1 MRGGRQLR
9 TYHEEVSD
17 RIADLS
23 TDELLRLVRRGGLDD
38 LQLLEVLRSPYCS
51 AQIAELV
58 ATDRTSLS
66 MQSVRE
72 KLAGFPG
79 LSNSRAMGLLGSLSW
94 ASLIAVA
101 QSPRTPPLVRRQ
113 AERKLILQVPTL
125 TRGEKIA
132 VARRAHRALL
142 PALIAGA
149 DDKILN
155 ALLDNPR
162 MVENDLV
169 VLITTGD
176 PPVDFLTSVARHHRW
191 GRSYR
196 VRLAIVEAATTPL
209 PLALSV
215 LVQLPKRDQRNLA
228 ARTDVSERVRS
239 AAEALA
245 ARPEEDRR
253 AADGTVV

>member
-1 MRGGRQLR
+1 MS
-9 TYHEEVSD
+9 H

-23 TDELLRLVRRGGLDD
+23 TEELLDVVQRGGLDD

-58 ATDRTSLS
+58 ATDRKSLS

-79 LSNSRAMGLLGSLSW
+79 LSNSRAMNLLGSLSW

-113 AERKLILQVPTL
+113 AERKLILQMPSL

-142 PALIAGA
+142 PALIAG
-149 DDKILN
+149 DDERILN

-176 PPVDFLTSVARHHRW
+176 PPVEFLTSVARHHRW

-196 VRLAIVEAATTPL
+196 VRVALVEAPATPL

-215 LVQLPKRDQRNLA
+215 LVQLPKHEQRNLA
-228 ARTDVSERVRS
+228 GRTDLSERLRS

-245 ARPEEDRR
+245 ARPDGERR
-253 AADGTVV
+253 SASGIVI